1 MSNEWFETVLEAQRR
16 AKKRLP
22 KSVYARAGGRL
33 REGDHGRGQHRRL
46 RRARVRA
53 PRRRGRRPAA
63 TCPPRSWVRTSP
75 SRSSSRPTG
84 VQAVH
89 PDGEVAV
96 ARAAAARGTA
106 MGLSSFASKPIED
119 VVAANPQ
126 TFFQVYWV
134 GTRDEVLQRIERAR
148 AAGAVGL
155 IATLDW
161 SFSHGRDWGSPV
173 IPETLDCKAMARFA
187 PEGTAPPAVA
197 VRLRQVR
204 AVARSHRAEHGA
216 RRVRRVPPSS
226 VPTEPGCR
234 HRRRVGRTWPGCA
247 SSGTGR
253 SCSRASPG
261 STTPSG
267 RWTPA
272 SPPSRCPTTA
282 GNNLDGTP
290 ATIRALQPIAE
301 AVGDQVEVL
310 LDGGIR
316 RGSDVVKALALG
328 ARAVMIGRAYLWG
341 LAANGQAGVENVL
354 DLLRSGIESALLGL
368 GHASI
373 HDLTPDD
380 LIIPPGFTRRLGAPT
395 EAYAEP
401 DLAVWRACRESGVEL
416 DDAPDDR
423 AGGLVVVALLDL
435 VEGVLLR
442 DDLVDLQLAGL
453 EEVQQVRAPGPVG
466 WPSRTPCPAAPG

>member
-22 KSVYARAGGRL
+22 KSVYAALLAGSEKGITVEDNIAAYGELGFAPHVAGAPASRDL
-33 REGDHGRGQHRRL
+33 STTVMGQDISFP
-46 RRARVRA
+46 VFI
-53 PRRRGRRPAA
+53 
-63 TCPPRSWVRTSP
+63 S
-75 SRSSSRPTG
+75 PTG

-119 VVAANPQ
+119 VVAANPR

-134 GTRDEVLQRIERAR
+134 GTRDEMLRRIGRAR
-148 AAGAVGL
+148 DAGAVGL

-173 IPETLDCKAMARFA
+173 IPETLSVKAMTRFA
-187 PEGTAPPAVA
+187 PEALARPRWLYEFAKSGQLPDLTAPNMGEKGQTGPTFFGAYGAWMQTPPPSWEDVA
-197 VRLRQVR
+197 WLRAQWDGPFMLKGVTRLDDAAR
-204 AVARSHRAEHGA
+204 AVDAGVSAISVSNHG
-216 RRVRRVPPSS
+216 
-226 VPTEPGCR
+226 
-234 HRRRVGRTWPGCA
+234 
-247 SSGTGR
+247 
-253 SCSRASPG
+253 
-261 STTPSG
+261 
-267 RWTPA
+267 
-272 SPPSRCPTTA
+272 

-290 ATIRALQPIAE
+290 ATIRVLQPIAE
-301 AVGDQVEVL
+301 SVGDQIEVL

-316 RGSDVVKALALG
+316 RGSDVVKAVALG

-373 HDLTPDD
+373 HDLSATDLVIPD
-380 LIIPPGFTRRLGAPT
+380 GFTRRLGAP
-395 EAYAEP
+395 A
-401 DLAVWRACRESGVEL
+401 
-416 DDAPDDR
+416 
-423 AGGLVVVALLDL
+423 
-435 VEGVLLR
+435 
-442 DDLVDLQLAGL
+442 
-453 EEVQQVRAPGPVG
+453 
-466 WPSRTPCPAAPG
+466 